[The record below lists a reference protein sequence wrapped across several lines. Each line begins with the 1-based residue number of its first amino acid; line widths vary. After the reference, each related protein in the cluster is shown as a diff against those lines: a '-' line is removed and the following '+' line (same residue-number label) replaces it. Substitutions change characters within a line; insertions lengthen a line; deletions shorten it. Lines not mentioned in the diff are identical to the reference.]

1 MDTVESLKSNVR
13 HGKAKFAHRDSQ
25 ITHRTSQFSDYGR
38 EIVILTAKMINFRN
52 MTIRYFLAAA
62 LLFAAGSCISL
73 YGQGGYSIGVT
84 VQGVSNSKIRLAYH
98 LGNQQFIKD
107 STITD
112 ITGKCRFSGTE
123 KLPDGVYMIVFPGN
137 TYCELL
143 AGDDQHF
150 DVSCNV
156 RDLPGSI
163 VFSGSNENERFIE
176 YQKRWKSLQEEAIAI
191 SDKMKAEGAG
201 TPARQALQS
210 QMTVQENRMKQYLR
224 EFSDLNKGTL
234 LGAIVR
240 SLIPVET
247 INPVL
252 PAGVSNP
259 DSVARL
265 RSYIYFKNH
274 FFDNTLFTEP
284 GLIRSP
290 VLAGKLEQFFTQVVI
305 QMPDSLNKEADRVLK
320 MSGANSEVYQYVAV
334 WLFNK
339 YATSEI
345 MGQDA
350 VLVHLA
356 DKIYLS
362 GNAYWAPKDFVTDL
376 SARITKIRPTLIG
389 KKGADLVMDS
399 FAGHFVSLYDIQ
411 AEFTIIYF
419 WEPDCGHCKEATPM
433 LKNYYDKNRKSGIE
447 VFAVCTQNKRE
458 QWEKYITDNNLTWI
472 NGWDPNRVSR
482 FDVFYNV
489 ESTPLVYILDR
500 DKKIIAKKLAVA
512 DIGSFID
519 NYRKYV
525 THSVGSSGR

>member
-1 MDTVESLKSNVR
+1 
-13 HGKAKFAHRDSQ
+13 
-25 ITHRTSQFSDYGR
+25 
-38 EIVILTAKMINFRN
+38 MINFRN
-52 MTIRYFLAAA
+52 MTIRYFIAAA
-62 LLFAAGSCISL
+62 IIFAAGNCISI
-73 YGQGGYSIGVT
+73 YGQEGYSIGVT

-123 KLPDGVYMIVFPGN
+123 NLPDGVYMIVFPGN
-137 TYCELL
+137 SYFEFL

-150 DVSCNV
+150 DVSCNI

-163 VFSGSNENERFIE
+163 VFRGSAENERFID
-176 YQKRWKSLQEEAIAI
+176 YQKRWKNLQEEAIAI
-191 SDKMKAEGAG
+191 SDKMKGEASSTA
-201 TPARQALQS
+201 PRKALES
-210 QMTVQENRMKQYLR
+210 QMTAQETRMKQYLR
-224 EFSDLNKGTL
+224 EVSDLNKGTL

-247 INPVL
+247 KNPVI
-252 PAGVSNP
+252 PAGVNNP
-259 DSVARL
+259 DSVSRL

-290 VLAGKLEQFFTQVVI
+290 VLAGKLEQYFSQVVI
-305 QMPDSLNKEADRVLK
+305 QIPDSVIKEADRVLK
-320 MSGANSEVYQYVAV
+320 MSVANREVYQYVAV

-345 MGQDA
+345 MGHDA

-362 GNAYWAPKDFVTDL
+362 GNADWVSKEFLSDL
-376 SARITKIRPTLIG
+376 ASKVAKIRPTLIG

-411 AEFTIIYF
+411 AEFTILYF
-419 WEPDCGHCKEATPM
+419 WEPDCGHCKESTPL
-433 LKNYYDKNRKSGIE
+433 LKKYYDQNRKSGIE
-447 VFAVCTQNKRE
+447 VFAVCTQNKKE
-458 QWEKYITDNNLTWI
+458 QWEKYIADNNLTWI
-472 NGWDPNRVSR
+472 NGWDPNRISR
-482 FDVFYNV
+482 FDILYNV

-500 DKKIIAKKLAVA
+500 DKKIIAKKLAVG

-525 THSVGSSGR
+525 TQSGGSSPGR

>member
-1 MDTVESLKSNVR
+1 
-13 HGKAKFAHRDSQ
+13 
-25 ITHRTSQFSDYGR
+25 
-38 EIVILTAKMINFRN
+38 MINFRN
-52 MTIRYFLAAA
+52 MTIRYLLTAAF
-62 LLFAAGSCISL
+62 LFAAGSGISL
-73 YGQGGYSIGVT
+73 HGQEGYSIGIT
-84 VQGVSNSKIRLAYH
+84 AQAVSNSKIRLAYH

-107 STITD
+107 STTTD
-112 ITGKCRFSGTE
+112 ITGKCRFTGTE

-137 TYCELL
+137 TYFELL
-143 AGDDQHF
+143 AGNDQHF

-163 VFSGSNENERFIE
+163 VFRGSIENERFVE
-176 YQKRWKSLQEEAIAI
+176 YQKRWKSLQEEAIAV
-191 SDKMKAEGAG
+191 SDKMKGESAG

-224 EFSDLNKGTL
+224 EVSDLNKGTL

-247 INPVL
+247 INPVV
-252 PAGVSNP
+252 PAGVTNP
-259 DSVARL
+259 DSVSRL
-265 RSYIYFKNH
+265 RSYIYYKNH

-290 VLAGKLEQFFTQVVI
+290 VMAGKLEQFFTQVVI
-305 QMPDSLNKEADRVLK
+305 QMPDSVNKEADRVLK
-320 MSGANSEVYQYVAV
+320 MSGANREVYQYVAV

-345 MGQDA
+345 MGHDA

-362 GNAYWAPKDFVTDL
+362 GNADWAPKEFVTDL
-376 SARITKIRPTLIG
+376 SSKIAKIRPTLIG

-419 WEPDCGHCKEATPM
+419 WEPDCGHCKESTPM
-433 LKNYYDKNRKSGIE
+433 LKKYYDQNRKSGIE

-458 QWEKYITDNNLTWI
+458 LWEKYIADNNLTWI

-489 ESTPLVYILDR
+489 ESTPLIYILDR
-500 DKKIIAKKLAVA
+500 DKKIIAKKLAVG
-512 DIGSFID
+512 DVGSFID

-525 THSVGSSGR
+525 THSGGSSGR

>member
-1 MDTVESLKSNVR
+1 
-13 HGKAKFAHRDSQ
+13 
-25 ITHRTSQFSDYGR
+25 
-38 EIVILTAKMINFRN
+38 
-52 MTIRYFLAAA
+52 MTIRYFLAVA
-62 LLFAAGSCISL
+62 LLYAAGNCISL
-73 YGQGGYSIGVT
+73 YGQEGYSIGVT
-84 VQGVSNSKIRLAYH
+84 AQGVSNSKIRLAYH

-107 STITD
+107 STTTD

-137 TYCELL
+137 TYFEFL

-150 DVSCNV
+150 DIACNI
-156 RDLPGSI
+156 RNLPGSI

-191 SDKMKAEGAG
+191 SDKMKVEGAG

-210 QMTVQENRMKQYLR
+210 RMAVQENSMKQYLR

-305 QMPDSLNKEADRVLK
+305 QMPDSVNKEADRVLT

-345 MGQDA
+345 MGHDG

-362 GNAYWAPKDFVTDL
+362 GNAYWAPKEFLTDL
-376 SARITKIRPTLIG
+376 SSRIAKIRPTLIG
-389 KKGADLVMDS
+389 KKGADLIMDS

-433 LKNYYDKNRKSGIE
+433 LKTYYDQNRKSGIE

-458 QWEKYITDNNLTWI
+458 QWEKYIADNNLTWI

-525 THSVGSSGR
+525 TQPAGSSGR